1 MRHYPER
8 DALKITV
15 LQLAAGLL
23 TLVLAGGL
31 TACSQTSAQLAI
43 APPKSQAT
51 LPEIGAI
58 PSPPPP
64 QELSSPLLAATP
76 NVAIEQRMERLLVLP
91 ERGEDVKIPP
101 APPPVIV
108 KNLEPVLFDVDK
120 STIRPEYEPV
130 LRRNV
135 EWLRRNPKAVVRL
148 EGHADERGSQKYN
161 LALGERRAQTVFRA
175 MVRLGAQ
182 PRQMRILSFGEERPL
197 ASSRGEEAYSKN
209 RRVEFTLL

>member
-1 MRHYPER
+1 MRRIPQRYASRENSCQI
-8 DALKITV
+8 AIGFL
-15 LQLAAGLL
+15 GLML
-23 TLVLAGGL
+23 FLGL
-31 TACSQTSAQLAI
+31 SACSQTSAQLAI
-43 APPKSQAT
+43 APPQSQAT
-51 LPEIGAI
+51 LPEIN
-58 PSPPPP
+58 PFPTPPPP

-76 NVAIEQRMERLLVLP
+76 NTEIEQRMERLVVLP
-91 ERGEDVKIPP
+91 EQGEDVKIPP
-101 APPPVIV
+101 PPPVIV
-108 KNLEPVLFDVDK
+108 ENLEPVLFELNK

-148 EGHADERGSQKYN
+148 EGHADERGSNKYN